1 METLLTMS
9 EQYSQHEYAQNK
21 ILKRS
26 ENTMVTY
33 KRYHNQ
39 IAKMIDSIG
48 DFKISRYDLNKNIKH
63 ELKYVH
69 YADAVKKYLLGFSNK
84 SAVNYMR
91 YIKSVLKYAD
101 ESGIKCS
108 YKHFNMVELDNPV
121 KTIPTNIYKK
131 LNKLA
136 LDEAKDNDGALLYLL
151 LSITGARIKDIEGIT
166 NDNFTTSSI
175 HYCPSK
181 TNSACITVPIS
192 RTVSRLLTKK
202 TEENK
207 KDSLMSKEQSKKVFP
222 RHDRNSLY
230 YVFKKWINSL
240 NIKGEVVKD
249 KVSADGT
256 RSHEVIDIKDFIR
269 PHKRSTYEIES
280 GVPEDE
286 TVTNPRYK
294 TSVVAN
300 RRLYVGNVMATYPDG
315 VEEVLGDTM
324 IKSVVDNYD
333 VLPLQNAID
342 VAIKDG
348 DEIVRLMEYGDRIL
362 QFKKNTLYVI
372 NISQD
377 REYLEATYRNKGIP
391 VKSAA
396 VETDYGIV
404 WANQHSCYLYNGRT
418 IVDLLVDRQGKR
430 KIDPAVWTGV
440 IKTTIDSPVN
450 LGYSAT
456 GKVLVVDPDASDVT
470 VKNAYVYDFKTG
482 SWSIQPDSLTV
493 NSSDTRSNFVKRWD
507 GELMYGSAGRFHLW
521 KDDLHKGDEAEFIT
535 KDYILGAP
543 NKTVKLYNVYITY
556 KSTEA
561 ISSCLSRLRYAI
573 DGTGNFSAFNNCTV
587 GGSTVTSLPITWTN
601 LKAGGTDVLTNG
613 TTTGAA
619 ANEVIVLD
627 YTTELVAND
636 FISIAGDNNEY
647 MKVLETEDTDSI
659 KVQRGHPIG
668 GVLDATSNDSQ
679 VTVLKWKQAKFG
691 ITSTVDSETRN
702 GVTCNSVQLRF
713 NPNVSAGLMVQSIIF
728 EYRPLYKESA

>member
-269 PHKRSTYEIES
+269 PHKVRSTFISEMLMN
-280 GVPEDE
+280 GVD
-286 TVTNPRYK
+286 
-294 TSVVAN
+294 
-300 RRLYVGNVMATYPDG
+300 
-315 VEEVLGDTM
+315 
-324 IKSVVDNYD
+324 
-333 VLPLQNAID
+333 
-342 VAIKDG
+342 
-348 DEIVRLMEYGDRIL
+348 
-362 QFKKNTLYVI
+362 
-372 NISQD
+372 
-377 REYLEATYRNKGIP
+377 EAT
-391 VKSAA
+391 VKSFS
-396 VETDYGIV
+396 G
-404 WANQHSCYLYNGRT
+404 HS
-418 IVDLLVDRQGKR
+418 
-430 KIDPAVWTGV
+430 
-440 IKTTIDSPVN
+440 
-450 LGYSAT
+450 
-456 GKVLVVDPDASDVT
+456 
-470 VKNAYVYDFKTG
+470 KNSV
-482 SWSIQPDSLTV
+482 
-493 NSSDTRSNFVKRWD
+493 
-507 GELMYGSAGRFHLW
+507 
-521 KDDLHKGDEAEFIT
+521 
-535 KDYILGAP
+535 
-543 NKTVKLYNVYITY
+543 
-556 KSTEA
+556 
-561 ISSCLSRLRYAI
+561 
-573 DGTGNFSAFNNCTV
+573 AFNSYV
-587 GGSTVTSLPITWTN
+587 AV
-601 LKAGGTDVLTNG
+601 
-613 TTTGAA
+613 
-619 ANEVIVLD
+619 NEKHRRQKH
-627 YTTELVAND
+627 AD
-636 FISIAGDNNEY
+636 F
-647 MKVLETEDTDSI
+647 MK
-659 KVQRGHPIG
+659 K
-668 GVLDATSNDSQ
+668 
-679 VTVLKWKQAKFG
+679 
-691 ITSTVDSETRN
+691 
-702 GVTCNSVQLRF
+702 
-713 NPNVSAGLMVQSIIF
+713 IF
-728 EYRPLYKESA
+728 